1 MGSPIAPDLVRHL
14 KNVGDPALSP
24 DGARLAFTYSWV
36 EPESLESRSRIMLLD
51 LAAPAPDNS
60 PEAVEFTQ
68 GLRDGLPRFSPDG
81 QTLAFLR
88 ADPAGQ
94 RQIWLM
100 GVGGGEARQLTYSP
114 SNVIELA
121 WSPDSRRLV
130 YVADVDPD
138 APAPDSA
145 DAALPRV
152 SVARRIRYR
161 YDGLG
166 WRGDA
171 HFHLFIVEAAD
182 GDTRQLTDGD
192 WDDLLPVWSPDGE
205 RIAFVSGRRDDRDTR
220 NQSEAYVISAG
231 VVRQAHHERGD
242 SNGQA
247 DHERGDSAETAD
259 HERGDVVRQAHHE
272 RGAGAEPAYYEQSGG
287 GESGP
292 ERWSEGLES
301 VGALAWSPDGERLLA
316 AGSPATNGLGLWQS
330 WLYLLEPGQPPRRL
344 TDDSIRPVLGIPAIS
359 PTPEMGWY
367 DDNRILFLGETRGES
382 YLCQVSAEPGAEPGT
397 VKRLAGGG
405 MQCAALS
412 LDAGGRRAVITANT
426 PDSPADLRLID
437 LNRVEGEISTDRQ
450 LTHYNQAYL
459 QGHPPARQEKFAL
472 HRGGLEIECRL
483 YFPPDF
489 DPAGRYPLILEIHGG
504 PNGAFYDSFAPLH
517 QVLATNGYLTLA
529 VNPRGSSTY
538 GDDFMTA
545 VLEDWGGED
554 YLDLMAAV
562 DAVAARPYVD
572 ASRLGVHGYSYG
584 GFMTGW
590 IIGHTSRFR
599 AAVVGAPCIDL
610 VSMYGTSDIGVSF
623 GEVQW
628 GGSPVDAFQEL
639 VRRSP
644 LTYAAQVETPAL
656 LLHGESDVRC
666 PIAQSEAYFVQ
677 LKRLGREVEF
687 VRFPG
692 CSHSFPRQ
700 GHPKLR
706 EEYLARTL
714 EWFERYLG

>member
-14 KNVGDPALSP
+14 KNAGDPALSP

-51 LAAPAPDNS
+51 LETPAPDNS

-100 GVGGGEARQLTYSP
+100 GVRGGEARQLTDSP

-121 WSPDSRRLV
+121 WSPDSRWLV

-138 APAPDSA
+138 APAPDAA

-171 HFHLFIVEAAD
+171 HFHLFIVEASD

-220 NQSEAYVISAG
+220 NCSEAYVISAG

-247 DHERGDSAETAD
+247 DHERGDSAEP
-259 HERGDVVRQAHHE
+259 AHHE
-272 RGAGAEPAYYEQSGG
+272 QGGG

-292 ERWSEGLES
+292 ELWSEGLES

-344 TDDSIRPVLGIPAIS
+344 TDDRIRPVLGIPAIS

-367 DDNRILFLGETRGES
+367 GDDRILFLGETKGES
-382 YLCQVSAEPGAEPGT
+382 YLCQVSAAPGAEPAT

-412 LDAGGRRAVITANT
+412 LDAIGRRAVITANT

-437 LNRVEGEISTDRQ
+437 LNRVETETPAGRQ
-450 LTHYNQAYL
+450 LTHYNRAYL
-459 QGHPPARQEKFAL
+459 QEHPPARQEKFAL

-572 ASRLGVHGYSYG
+572 ESRLGVHGYSYG

-590 IIGHTSRFR
+590 IIGHTARFR

-639 VRRSP
+639 MRRSP

-666 PIAQSEAYFVQ
+666 PISQSEAYFVQ
-677 LKRLGREVEF
+677 LKRLGRAVEL